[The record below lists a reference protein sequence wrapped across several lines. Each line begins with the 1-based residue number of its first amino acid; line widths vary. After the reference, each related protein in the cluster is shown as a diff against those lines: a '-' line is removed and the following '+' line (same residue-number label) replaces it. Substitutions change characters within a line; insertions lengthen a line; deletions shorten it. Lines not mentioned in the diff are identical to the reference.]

1 MLKINGWYGRGGGHI
16 KQLVYA
22 TYFAEATK
30 STLRYPHHG
39 WLKNEPISFGDNNTS
54 INRGFFYSKDLD
66 GHIPTVYDIYRI
78 GKTILNSQMTCTR
91 FSVPSDSLVI
101 HLRSGDVFKPS
112 PHRAY
117 VQPPLSLYDKIIKT
131 ERYKKVI
138 VVTDPSRSN
147 PCLKPLVKKYS
158 ADVISIDSM
167 RDFGYLMSATN
178 LVLSKSNFSLSASWV
193 SDKLKRLYVHVID
206 GTVPIRPDQIR
217 KIKDTLNI
225 DIKQY
230 RALKYIKNKKW
241 GARPH
246 QIDLMLKHN
255 IELIRLVKS

>member
-167 RDFGYLMSATN
+167 RDFGYLMSAQRLNQN
-178 LVLSKSNFSLSASWV
+178 LQLKCILPTMFDQRTKHSFDILRKLNRLFRKQICEPIRYNVRLSEAPMRGKTIFEYRSSAS
-193 SDKLKRLYVHVID
+193 
-206 GTVPIRPDQIR
+206 
-217 KIKDTLNI
+217 
-225 DIKQY
+225 
-230 RALKYIKNKKW
+230 
-241 GARPH
+241 GARDYK
-246 QIDLMLKHN
+246 Q
-255 IELIRLVKS
+255 LIRRVHTDGH